1 MKLTSRPALPP
12 TRIALSVA
20 LALTLA
26 GCSTSNGVGDGP
38 RYQASRQMDTL
49 EVPPDLIGPEM
60 ERAYRIPDAPGERIS
75 ARDLE
80 EEMSSAPRRATGASP
95 VILPGSPDVQ
105 LQRDG
110 QTRWLSVA
118 ASPEALWP
126 RLREFWRTQNLILE
140 RDEPTIGVMETQWAE
155 NRAGIPLGTVRSI
168 LARTIGTLYDA
179 GTRDQ
184 YRLRVERRDDG
195 GTDVFITHR
204 GAVEEVDSEGTP
216 TRWVIRDSDPSLE
229 AEMLNRLLVFL
240 TTGEVSGTAVTAE
253 EADDFE
259 QTGQVDLVER
269 DGQPTLVIRGE
280 PDALWRR
287 LGLALDRTGFLV
299 DEQDRS
305 TGSFLVTYRPDIAD
319 GAEEPGFFSR
329 LFGGRG
335 ASSRE
340 DERYQVRMRAGGEDG
355 RDLQIIALTLDGQPL
370 STRDARFI
378 LEQIQPQLR

>member
-1 MKLTSRPALPP
+1 MKLTSHPALPP
-12 TRIALSVA
+12 TRIALSIA

-26 GCSTSNGVGDGP
+26 GCSTGSGVGDGP
-38 RYQASRQMDTL
+38 RYQASRQLDTL
-49 EVPPDLIGPEM
+49 EVPPDLIGPAM

-80 EEMSSAPRRATGASP
+80 QETRTAPRRATGATP
-95 VILPGSPDVQ
+95 VILPGSPDIQ

-126 RLREFWRTQNLILE
+126 QFREFWRTQNLILE
-140 RDEPTIGVMETQWAE
+140 RDEPTIGIMETQWAE
-155 NRAGIPLGTVRSI
+155 NRAGIPLGTTRSI
-168 LARTIGTLYDA
+168 LARAIGTLYDA

-195 GTDVFITHR
+195 GTDVFISHR
-204 GAVEEVDSEGTP
+204 GAVEEGGPEGMAS
-216 TRWVIRDSDPSLE
+216 RWVIRDSDASLE
-229 AEMLNRLLVFL
+229 AEMLSRLLVFL
-240 TTGEVSGTAVTAE
+240 TTGEVSGTAVAAE

-269 DGQPTLVIRGE
+269 DGVPMLVIRGE

-287 LGLALDRTGFLV
+287 LGLALDRTGFMV

-319 GAEEPGFFSR
+319 DAEKPGFFGR

-335 ASSRE
+335 ARSRE
-340 DERYQVRMRAGGEDG
+340 DARYQVRMLAEGDG
-355 RDLQIIALTLDGQPL
+355 RDLQIVALTLDGQPL
-370 STRDARFI
+370 SARDARFV